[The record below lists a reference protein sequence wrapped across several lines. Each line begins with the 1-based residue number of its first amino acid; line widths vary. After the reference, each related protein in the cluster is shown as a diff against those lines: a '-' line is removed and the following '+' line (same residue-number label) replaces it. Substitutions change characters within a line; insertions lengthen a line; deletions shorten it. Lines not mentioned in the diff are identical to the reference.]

1 MQGPFYI
8 EENLELLH
16 IAAVVFAA
24 VQFVVVDACQLA
36 AAYSKPMGTFVGGEE
51 DLIVSSA

>member
-36 AAYSKPMGTFVGGEE
+36 AAHGKPMGTFVGGEE